1 MYKIQEIFTKSYDK
15 YCEQY
20 QPTQVQDKAAYCIM
34 NCKTG
39 ALGQNI
45 SICDDCGHMEIHN
58 NSCKNRN
65 CPCCQTVTKELWI
78 DKRKSEV
85 IDSPYFHVVF
95 TIPAELNPLVYCNQS
110 LLYALLHKCVS
121 RTLLELCE
129 SKNHLGAT
137 PGIIQILHSNGSK
150 LNFHPHIHC
159 IISGSGLTKDK
170 QFKKGKSKFF
180 IAESIL
186 GRKFRGKFLAM
197 LNELYLQ
204 NQLVFSSSCSK
215 LQNAYNWNEFR
226 NSLYNKDWIPHAKET
241 FNGFGNAI
249 DYLGRYTHKV
259 AISNS
264 RIKKVT
270 DTEVTYEYKNY
281 KTKKNEL
288 VTVSHVEFIRRF
300 LMHILPKGFQKI
312 RYYGFLN
319 NRYKKINLALISK
332 LTGKTLFKSK
342 YQNASMSE
350 ILQSL
355 FNINIQHCANCGND
369 HLRYLGRSYQMLV

>member
-1 MYKIQEIFTKSYDK
+1 MYKIQEIFLKSYEA
-15 YCEQY
+15 YCNQY
-20 QPTQVQDKAAYCIM
+20 QPNEVQHKAAYSIM
-34 NCKTG
+34 QCKTG

-45 SICDDCGHMEIHN
+45 SICDDCGHLEAHN

-65 CPCCQTVTKELWI
+65 CPCCQAVLKELWI

-85 IDSPYFHVVF
+85 IDAPYFHVVF
-95 TIPAELNPLVYCNQS
+95 TIPSELNPLIYCNQT
-110 LLYALLHKCVS
+110 LLYSVLHKCVS
-121 RTLLELCE
+121 KTLLELTA
-129 SKNHLGAT
+129 SPKHLGAT
-137 PGIIQILHSNGSK
+137 PGIIQIFHSHGAK

-159 IISGSGLTKDK
+159 IVSGAGLTKEK

-197 LNELYLQ
+197 LDDAYKQ
-204 NQLVFSSSCSK
+204 NQLHFSSRCK
-215 LQNAYNWNEFR
+215 QLQNAYEWNEFR
-226 NSLYNKDWIPHAKET
+226 DSLYKKDWIPHAKET

-249 DYLGRYTHKV
+249 DYLGRYTHRI

-264 RIKKVT
+264 RIKQVT

-281 KTKKNEL
+281 KTNQNEL
-288 VTVSHVEFIRRF
+288 ITITHLEFLRRF

-319 NRYKKINLALISK
+319 NRYKSINLKLISK
-332 LTGKTLFKSK
+332 LTGKQLFRSK
-342 YQNASMSE
+342 YTGASIEVIMQGLWNVN
-350 ILQSL
+350 IHKCPDCGGNHLQY
-355 FNINIQHCANCGND
+355 A
-369 HLRYLGRSYQMLV
+369 GRTYHMRN